1 MLMLGKWGSVY
12 HKLVQV
18 LQSETIFLQNR
29 ADIKRMLQNKA
40 ALRYY
45 IVGQELLESWAVNV
59 LESLPQSG
67 TGITKRSNFIT
78 KWFSTPL

>member
-1 MLMLGKWGSVY
+1 MKLVITENVRLLLMLMLGKWGSVY

-45 IVGQELLESWAVNV
+45 IVGQELLEIWAVNV
-59 LESLPQSG
+59 
-67 TGITKRSNFIT
+67 TTKC
-78 KWFSTPL
+78 

>member
-18 LQSETIFLQNR
+18 LQSETIFLQYR
-29 ADIKRMLQNKA
+29 ADIKRLLQNKA

-45 IVGQELLESWAVNV
+45 IVGKNY
-59 LESLPQSG
+59 
-67 TGITKRSNFIT
+67 
-78 KWFSTPL
+78 